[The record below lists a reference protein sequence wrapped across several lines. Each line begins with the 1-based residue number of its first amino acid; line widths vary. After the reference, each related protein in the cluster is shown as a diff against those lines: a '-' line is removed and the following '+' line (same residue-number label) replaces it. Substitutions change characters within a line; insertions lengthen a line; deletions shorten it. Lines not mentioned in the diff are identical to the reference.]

1 MQPDYAT
8 PSELRLVQEEN
19 LLLALDWA
27 WQTPFYQ
34 QHFERHGVSRD
45 AVRSLED
52 VWRLP
57 LTTKLDLR
65 STLPTFRS
73 ALPRK
78 DVEYVFS
85 SSGTTGAPT
94 HYLWSRTDTE
104 VMRQG
109 GSRAMGRVGVAP
121 EDCALIIAP
130 MGLPVMWFCMINQY
144 NAMHSGV
151 VPLGASSPGQTL
163 DAIVEFQPTII
174 TSLPIVGTRLA
185 EYAAMTGRSAALA
198 GRRCFHCAGD
208 YLSNAR
214 RRRIESVWGDRCY
227 NFFGLSEIFGP
238 VAGEC
243 KCRDGMHV
251 MSDRVLIEV
260 LDPRT
265 LQPAGEGEVGI
276 AVFTALWQKGS
287 PLIRYQSEDYVRL
300 VSAPCRCGRT
310 SPRLYYAGR
319 SPFMA
324 NIGGHLVFPQR
335 VEEVLLG
342 LPSVG
347 NEFRLTVVDDDHT
360 DAVIVELEPLPG
372 QRVDVAALSQ
382 ALSDVLS
389 AHVRLLVREP
399 GTLARDEVKPHRIYD
414 ERSRRC

>member
-1 MQPDYAT
+1 
-8 PSELRLVQEEN
+8 
-19 LLLALDWA
+19 
-27 WQTPFYQ
+27 
-34 QHFERHGVSRD
+34 
-45 AVRSLED
+45 
-52 VWRLP
+52 
-57 LTTKLDLR
+57 
-65 STLPTFRS
+65 
-73 ALPRK
+73 
-78 DVEYVFS
+78 
-85 SSGTTGAPT
+85 
-94 HYLWSRTDTE
+94 
-104 VMRQG
+104 
-109 GSRAMGRVGVAP
+109 
-121 EDCALIIAP
+121 
-130 MGLPVMWFCMINQY
+130 
-144 NAMHSGV
+144 
-151 VPLGASSPGQTL
+151 
-163 DAIVEFQPTII
+163 
-174 TSLPIVGTRLA
+174 
-185 EYAAMTGRSAALA
+185 
-198 GRRCFHCAGD
+198 
-208 YLSNAR
+208 
-214 RRRIESVWGDRCY
+214 
-227 NFFGLSEIFGP
+227 
-238 VAGEC
+238 
-243 KCRDGMHV
+243 MHV